1 MKNKLLYIITVFL
14 SCVLLSSCSN
24 STNDIIGY
32 WMDGNG
38 NTLSFSDEENCAVNG
53 SGYQYKIYDDNHIQ
67 LIDPLKN
74 VNELVFKI
82 DSGYLYIKNVE
93 SEDYAKYT
101 KNEDEQKEI
110 INRIKEAKAAAEE
123 EAEKQEQIDSIQSKI
138 DKYNRL
144 INDANRRIEINEDD
158 IESWKEDIQDA
169 IDTCEEYR
177 ADGYEMEEYEWQ
189 RDEMIDVYN
198 EQIKSCEDN
207 IAEINAEIAEY
218 ENEIEKLN
226 EELKILEDSVE

>member
-1 MKNKLLYIITVFL
+1 MKNKLLHIITLFFV
-14 SCVLLSSCSN
+14 CILLSSCSD
-24 STNDIIGY
+24 SKNDIIGY

-38 NTLSFSDEENCAVNG
+38 NTISFSDEENCAVNG

-82 DSGYLYIKNVE
+82 DSGYLYIKNVD
-93 SEDYAKYT
+93 SEEYTKYT

-110 INRIKEAKAAAEE
+110 LNRIDEAAAEDE
-123 EAEKQEQIDSIQSKI
+123 IEKQEQIDSIQSKI

-144 INDANRRIEINEDD
+144 INDANRRLEINEND
-158 IESWKEDIQDA
+158 IEQLKEDIQDA
-169 IDTCEEYR
+169 IDVCEEYR
-177 ADGYEMEEYEWQ
+177 ADGYEMEEHERQ
-189 RDEMIDVYN
+189 RDEIIDVCN

-207 IAEINAEIAEY
+207 IAEINTEIAEY

-226 EELKILEDSVE
+226 EELGRLE